1 MAESNKKPILQLSE
15 GEVAVLLEPFL
26 ETVVSI
32 LTGSKKARLNIT
44 PYLVNVGVNAPQ
56 DAIAYT
62 VELEVTDNGETA

>member
-1 MAESNKKPILQLSE
+1 MTESNKKPILQLSE
-15 GEVAVLLEPFL
+15 GEVAALLEPFM

-32 LTGSKKARLNIT
+32 LTGSKKARLNIV
-44 PYLVNVGVNAPQ
+44 PYLVNVGVNARQ